1 MSFFDKR
8 QTGRIKKPLFLAL
21 YSGPGVGKTDFAAS
35 FPKPHFFD
43 FEESTHSIDVS
54 RNRPTSWEELYDDL
68 IEIYNTDEEEF
79 KEKGIQSIV
88 FDTIDELER
97 LIHNCIAER
106 AQKDSIENI
115 GWQRGFTVAVNYWA
129 DLISICRQIRDKHK
143 VHFVFLAHSF
153 SKGKTN
159 LEKEAYYARYVMALH
174 PKAADYIFGQVEMVL
189 FARKDIA
196 FKTVD
201 DKTFAKDLENR
212 ILCTSLSAYYDA
224 KNRIG
229 LPAELPMP
237 HKNAFNILNNAY
249 EVAFNETPETAYKA
263 CLEEMKGIKDEKLKE
278 VMKNYVDENK
288 ENLIV
293 LRECLLKIKQNKN
306 KESK

>member
-8 QTGRIKKPLFLAL
+8 QTGRVKKPFFMAL

-54 RNRPTSWEELYDDL
+54 RSRPESWEELYRDL
-68 IEIYNTDEEEF
+68 HDILERAAGSIEDIE
-79 KEKGIQSIV
+79 SIV

-97 LIHNCIAER
+97 LIHVDI
-106 AQKDSIENI
+106 AQKAGKASIDNI
-115 GWQRGFTVAVNYWA
+115 GWQKGYAQAVNYWA
-129 DLISICRQIRDKHK
+129 DLISICRRIRDKHN

-153 SKGKTN
+153 NKSKTN
-159 LEKEAYYARYVMALH
+159 LENEAYYARYVMALH

-189 FARKDIA
+189 FAKKDIA
-196 FKTVD
+196 FKTVE

-224 KNRIG
+224 KNRVG
-229 LPAELPMP
+229 LPNTLPMP
-237 HKNAFNILNNAY
+237 HKNAFAVLNSY
-249 EVAFNETPETAYKA
+249 YREAFDATPDSLHKK
-263 CLEEMKGIKDEKLKE
+263 CEEEITKIKDEKLRGTMKSYIDSVKE
-278 VMKNYVDENK
+278 DITKLRAALIKIKEKQGENK
-288 ENLIV
+288 
-293 LRECLLKIKQNKN
+293 
-306 KESK
+306 